1 MIAFS
6 MALLTATANPHGC
19 VTTVSFKTNLESNKE
34 NKNSLMFLGLVST
47 ETF

>member
-1 MIAFS
+1 MAFS
-6 MALLTATANPHGC
+6 MALVTATANSHGC

-47 ETF
+47 EAF